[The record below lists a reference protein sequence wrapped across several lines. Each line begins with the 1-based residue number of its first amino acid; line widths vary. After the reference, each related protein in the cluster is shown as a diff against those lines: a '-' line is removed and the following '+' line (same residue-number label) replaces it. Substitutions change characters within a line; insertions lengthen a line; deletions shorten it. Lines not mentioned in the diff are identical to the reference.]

1 MSSRQCPLLMRHM
14 SMGNNEAAE
23 GFSSA
28 QIRRGFSWKRR
39 RVKDEWSGNDGWAE
53 SCRGTVSDRPVW
65 WFIVKADVTQ
75 QNHNGSWSRHIFFTT
90 VFSRCVF
97 NSIKIHFLFSFQ
109 LFWPKWVGMRF
120 VTYIFMV
127 AFIFWRVA
135 GLLCAGGDR
144 LEVVVVHGRETPLD
158 PAWAEPI
165 HIISHQNIMSAP
177 LSTVTKQVGYA
188 L

>member
-75 QNHNGSWSRHIFFTT
+75 QNHNGSWSRHIFLPQCSVV
-90 VFSRCVF
+90 VFSAFLTQVSRNAVC
-97 NSIKIHFLFSFQ
+97 NLHFYGCLH
-109 LFWPKWVGMRF
+109 
-120 VTYIFMV
+120 
-127 AFIFWRVA
+127 
-135 GLLCAGGDR
+135 LLKSCR
-144 LEVVVVHGRETPLD
+144 TPLRWRGSSRSRRCPWKGD
-158 PAWAEPI
+158 AAGP
-165 HIISHQNIMSAP
+165 S
-177 LSTVTKQVGYA
+177 LSRTNTHY
-188 L
+188 